1 MLTPGQD
8 FGHFKILQKLGEGG
22 MGEVYLA
29 EDLKLNRRVALKTL
43 RNDYFDN
50 QDRRDRFERE
60 AKTAAQISHANV
72 MAIYDIGAATDPQS
86 QKDIGYIVMEYV
98 KGRTLTEYVTS
109 STTDTGALLRLAE
122 KIASGLAA
130 AHKMGIV
137 HRDIKAENI
146 LIGEHD
152 EPKILDFGL
161 AKVIEPLQM
170 EGAPASGETV
180 KKQLTTAGTVVGT
193 VSYMSPEQVR
203 GEAVDNRSDIFSFG
217 VLLFRMF
224 TGDMPFVGSTQVSI
238 LAKILE
244 AQHPSPHGK
253 NENINPE
260 IERIIDK
267 CLQKNPNG
275 RYQDT
280 RDLVVDLRNLR
291 RQYDS
296 GVSSSTSSMTAQI
309 NSAVRT
315 DRKKQRLNRLIRVGV
330 VLLFFILFFGWR
342 GFSPLKKLFSGGSGS
357 TVQAG
362 AYTLAIL
369 SFDNKTGDKELD
381 WLRTGL
387 PEILLT
393 DLAQDQSINIVS
405 QRRIIEELGGSG
417 NDVSEFAYGDQ
428 VQAAR
433 KLGAVNVLSGSIFKL
448 GSKIRIDAR
457 LEDVASGKIL
467 LAEKVVSD
475 DPMTLV
481 DSLATR
487 LTSALNLRGMSL
499 ADRSV
504 AQLTTSSP
512 EAYRYYHLGMQKFLD
527 QFYDE
532 AITDLNKAV
541 ALDSTFA
548 LAYMRIG
555 MSYMFQGRQQ
565 EGVPYFLAA
574 KRFESHLPDKERSL
588 LDIYTDIWVKQD
600 FAQAL
605 AKMQAL
611 VDTYPDDQE
620 SKSVYAMLRWELVK
634 DTAGAL
640 QLYQNVLQ
648 QDPKYQLVLGFIIQY
663 YSVLGD
669 FDKAIEYTKQL
680 QRYHPESPAAARILG
695 ELSLQQGKF
704 DEAIDAYKEVL
715 RQYPG
720 DADAQ
725 TSLIDCYIRLHD
737 LAQAETSLEDF
748 GRSHAGDPFRMAA
761 YFRWKAN
768 LANWSGKFKTG
779 MKYRFDVLAEA
790 HKTKDNAQVAAA
802 LQALSQAYS
811 SFGFIDSAVYYYTQT
826 DRWIT
831 NFQRLNYPV
840 GLVSID
846 RSYAPKVKSM
856 QEQTIA
862 SLRTR
867 VPANLLPVGDAV
879 QDLFDGYANADTAKI
894 IETMK
899 RLIKIPGVTSSDA
912 RREIGEYCILTG
924 RHKEGIEWIL
934 PYVSGKDQTS
944 SGFYYPHDNY
954 LLGIASEALGDKQ
967 AAAKYYKEMLRY
979 WGNPE
984 IELKE
989 IKDAKARLAR
999 LAA

>member
-43 RNDYFDN
+43 RDDYFDN

-146 LIGEHD
+146 LIDEHD

-161 AKVIEPLQM
+161 AKAIEPLQM
-170 EGAPASGETV
+170 EGEPASGETV

-217 VLLFRMF
+217 VLLYRMF

-244 AQHPSPHGK
+244 AQHPSPHSR

-267 CLQKNPNG
+267 CLQKSAND

-315 DRKKQRLNRLIRVGV
+315 DRKKQRISRLIRVGV
-330 VLLFFILFFGWR
+330 VLVFFILFFGWR

-357 TVQAG
+357 TAQAG

-405 QRRIIEELGGSG
+405 QRRLVEELGGG
-417 NDVSEFAYGDQ
+417 GADLSEFSYDEQ
-428 VQAAR
+428 VKAAC

-448 GSKIRIDAR
+448 GAKIRIDAR
-457 LEDVASGKIL
+457 LEDAASGKIL
-467 LAEKVVSD
+467 LAEKVISD
-475 DPMTLV
+475 DPMSLV
-481 DSLATR
+481 DSLAIR
-487 LTSALNLRGMSL
+487 MASAMNMRGL
-499 ADRSV
+499 ALVDKGVS
-504 AQLTTSSP
+504 QLTTSSP
-512 EAYRYYHLGMQKFLD
+512 EAYKYYHLGMQKFLD
-527 QFYDE
+527 EFYDE

-555 MSYMFQGRQQ
+555 MSYIFNGRMQD
-565 EGVPYFLAA
+565 GVPYFVRA
-574 KRFESHLPDKERSL
+574 KRFDSRLPVKERNL
-588 LDIYTDIWVKQD
+588 LDVYSEIWLKQNFD
-600 FAQAL
+600 LAL
-605 AKMQAL
+605 AKMKTL
-611 VDTYPDDQE
+611 VDAYPGDQE
-620 SKSVYAMLRWELVK
+620 SKSVYALLRWELVK
-634 DTAGAL
+634 DTAGAI
-640 QLYQNVLQ
+640 QLFHDVLQ
-648 QDPKYQLVLGFIIQY
+648 QDAKYQLALRFLVQCYQGLKDY
-663 YSVLGD
+663 
-669 FDKAIEYTKQL
+669 DKAIEYSKRL
-680 QRYHPESPAAARILG
+680 QQYHPESPAASRKLG
-695 ELSLQQGKF
+695 ELYALQSRF
-704 DEAIDAYKEVL
+704 EEAIAAYNDVL
-715 RQYPG
+715 KQYPG
-720 DADAQ
+720 DAEAL
-725 TSLIDCYIRLHD
+725 TSLIDCYVSRRDFAAADRYLEEYR
-737 LAQAETSLEDF
+737 QAHE
-748 GRSHAGDPFRMAA
+748 GDPFRMGD

-768 LANWSGKFKTG
+768 LANWSGKFKTSI
-779 MKYRFDVLAEA
+779 KYRFSVLAQAYE
-790 HKTKDNAQVAAA
+790 TKDSVRIMSA
-802 LQALSQAYS
+802 LQAISQYFQAY
-811 SFGFIDSAVYYYTQT
+811 GLPDSAVYYHKKSLPWTPL
-826 DRWIT
+826 
-831 NFQRLNYPV
+831 FQRLNYPV
-840 GLVSID
+840 RLVSID
-846 RSYAPKVKSM
+846 RSYANEVRAM
-856 QEQTIA
+856 QRDAIA
-862 SLRTR
+862 DLRTR
-867 VPANLLPVGDAV
+867 VPDNLLPILDHV
-879 QDLFDGYANADTAKI
+879 QSLFDGCAAADTAKI
-894 IETMK
+894 IDALQ
-899 RLIKIPGVTSSDA
+899 RLLKTGATSADA
-912 RREIGEYCILTG
+912 RRELGELYIQSG
-924 RHKEGIEWIL
+924 RYKEGIEWL
-934 PYVSGKDQTS
+934 QPFVSGDDRTTS
-944 SGFYYPHDNY
+944 GYFFPYDNY
-954 LLGIASEALGDKQ
+954 LLGIANEALGDKQ

-979 WGNPE
+979 WSNPE
-984 IELKE
+984 IELRE